1 MQQLIYFFQKY
12 KYFLYFLCLE
22 FIAVAL
28 IINNHSF
35 HKSKFVG
42 SANAVTGGLL
52 TKVNSVKEYANL
64 KTENQQLL
72 DENTRLKNKLAA
84 LQFTRDSLSGQQ
96 LKDSILYGQKF
107 QYISGKIIDNS
118 FARPYNFLTINRG
131 KNHQISAEMA
141 VVNARGII
149 GVTEHTS
156 DSYARVRSILN
167 KNSKI
172 NARFKNSTH
181 YGTLEWNGED
191 YQTVQLTD
199 IPRQAVFQIGDTII
213 TDGKSEIFPEGI
225 LIGTVQSVPEKISA
239 LNTINVRL
247 FNDMSSLGQVNI
259 IRNFDKQEIQTLENQ
274 NE

>member
-72 DENTRLKNKLAA
+72 EENTRLKNKLAA

-149 GVTEHTS
+149 GVTEQTS

>member
-149 GVTEHTS
+149 GVTEQTS

>member
-149 GVTEHTS
+149 GVTEQTS

-199 IPRQAVFQIGDTII
+199 IPRQAIFQIGDTII